1 MKSATGAA
9 GAVTTITLGAPSA
22 GKRRCLS
29 GVVWSYSAAPT
40 GGRLTIA
47 STGQPTFD
55 VDTPAIGLNQLD
67 PSQTFRGMPDQT
79 VVVTLAAPGGA
90 VIGKLNVLNDWEE

>member
-1 MKSATGAA
+1 MQQATGAA
-9 GAVTTITLGAPSA
+9 GAAATITLAA
-22 GKRRCLS
+22 GTAGQRRCLS

-55 VDTPAIGLNQLD
+55 VDTPATGLNQLD
-67 PSQTFRGMPDQT
+67 PTQTFKGMPGQT
-79 VVVTLAAPGGA
+79 VVVTLAGGGA
-90 VIGKLNVLNDWEE
+90 SVVAKLNILNDYLE